1 MADKY
6 ELLEDAIVARV
17 QAQVTG
23 LQSVV
28 SMAASGVVGEFPRP
42 RVEVLWAKTETRDVG
57 SVAGRIRVTDEVFF
71 TVLIFA
77 ADAGGVQGGARRGA
91 GGAYDL
97 RGQVR
102 KALLGFEPSISNT
115 EAVFPM
121 APVVGSSE
129 DVFQIETGLYG
140 LATQWSIQLNS
151 YEGQG

>member
-1 MADKY
+1 MSDKY
-6 ELLEDAIVARV
+6 EQLEDAIVAQV
-17 QAQVTG
+17 QAHTTG

-28 SMAASGVVGEFPRP
+28 AMAASGVVGEFPRP
-42 RVEVLWAKTETRDVG
+42 RVEVLWARTETREVA

-77 ADAGGVQGGARRGA
+77 SDAGGIQGGARRGT
-91 GGAYDL
+91 GGAYDI

-102 KALLGFEPSISNT
+102 KALLGFEPPISVT
-115 EAVFPM
+115 ETVFPM
-121 APVVGSSE
+121 APVVGASE